1 LLERITPTRTE
12 QLIRR
17 FDLII
22 TRIINTI
29 GIVPKLTHVLPQS
42 LFVPV
47 PLQSENVI
55 ESCVVHTF
63 FYYLADSLKS

>member
-1 LLERITPTRTE
+1 M
-12 QLIRR
+12 
-17 FDLII
+17 
-22 TRIINTI
+22 NTI

-55 ESCVVHTF
+55 ERCVVHTF